1 LADNL
6 DRDRLSQRENEILEL
21 AIEGLTDQ
29 QIAHRLEISASTVNS
44 YWVRIR
50 GKLGQVSRTELVAT
64 VLRRQAEQ
72 EMAKL
77 RAESRQLVQLA
88 EQRSR
93 APHDLDDA
101 PFHHL
106 ILDALPDAVL
116 AVDHRGMIAYVND
129 AFVEMLG
136 YAASELLGQPVE
148 MLLPPR
154 DRERC
159 RSKIAEYVACPYPLR
174 LGVGEVIYGRRKD
187 GHLLC
192 LILAMD
198 GRPTPRGPITTCVV
212 RNFMDEI
219 VCAQRHAA
227 AIGEALIETR

>member
-1 LADNL
+1 
-6 DRDRLSQRENEILEL
+6 
-21 AIEGLTDQ
+21 
-29 QIAHRLEISASTVNS
+29 
-44 YWVRIR
+44 
-50 GKLGQVSRTELVAT
+50 VSRTELVAT
-64 VLRRQAEQ
+64 VLRQQAEQ

-88 EQRSR
+88 EQRNR
-93 APHDLDDA
+93 NHHDLEDA

-106 ILDALPDAVL
+106 VLDALPDAVL
-116 AVDHRGMIAYVND
+116 AVDHRGMIVYVND
-129 AFVEMLG
+129 ALVEMFG
-136 YAASELLGQPVE
+136 YAASELFGQPVE

-154 DRERC
+154 VRERS
-159 RSKIAEYVACPYPLR
+159 RPKIAEYVACPYPLR
-174 LGVGEVIYGRRKD
+174 LGTGEVIYGRRKD

-219 VCAQRHAA
+219 VSAQRHAA
-227 AIGEALIETR
+227 AIGKALIEMR